1 MSLFT
6 EQNYNMLLENP
17 DLMAALEKITVYKK
31 YQKHQLLS
39 QAGSIC
45 DYLYI
50 IVSGVARVFYFNE
63 HKDVTVHISM
73 EQETITAI
81 DSYIQR
87 KKSKYNIEALEDL
100 EVMAISHN
108 DLENLFEDNPQYER
122 FGRLFMQQIYMDL
135 CERLDNLQ
143 LHTAQ
148 ERYAILMNTRP
159 ELLQRVPLKHLASF
173 LSVTPETL
181 SRIRGK

>member
-1 MSLFT
+1 MDLYAFILWALD
-6 EQNYNMLLENP
+6 LLINV
-17 DLMAALEKITVYKK
+17 DLCERCWIYADLYK
-31 YQKHQLLS
+31 
-39 QAGSIC
+39 
-45 DYLYI
+45 
-50 IVSGVARVFYFNE
+50 
-63 HKDVTVHISM
+63 
-73 EQETITAI
+73 
-81 DSYIQR
+81 
-87 KKSKYNIEALEDL
+87 
-100 EVMAISHN
+100 
-108 DLENLFEDNPQYER
+108 
-122 FGRLFMQQIYMDL
+122 FMRRGATFMRIYMDL